1 VPRMKDLKGKTAY
14 VSGAASGIGFGMVTA
29 LAQAGANVA
38 MIDIRADA
46 LAEARARLH
55 NVSGQLETYVSDVSD
70 PAVLAATAGEIEA
83 RFGPLHILCNNAGV
97 SMLGT
102 PLDEIPQAD
111 WDWVIDVNIKGV
123 INGIKAFV
131 PGMKAHGQGGHIV
144 NTASIAGLQVN
155 PNFRTGAYSM
165 TKYAVVALSEAL
177 EQELAEHG
185 IGVSVLCPAAVDTG
199 IHLSARSRPD
209 RLGGPFERK
218 ADHFMGDLIK
228 DGLRPEQVGARVVQ
242 AIKDGEFYILT
253 HSSPREWVERRF
265 QRVMAAFDRAEAFE
279 KSLGITPWRLNPN
292 AVKQRN

>member
-1 VPRMKDLKGKTAY
+1 VKDLKGKTAY
-14 VSGAASGIGFGMVTA
+14 VSGAASGVGFGITSA

-46 LAEARARLH
+46 LADARARLH
-55 NVSGQLETYVSDVSD
+55 NLGSQVETFVSDVSD
-70 PAVLAATAGEIEA
+70 PAVLAETARAIDK

-102 PLDEIPQAD
+102 PLDEITQSD

-131 PGMKAHGQGGHIV
+131 PGMKAHSQGGHIV

-177 EQELAEHG
+177 EQELADHD

-199 IHLSARSRPD
+199 IHLSARARPE

-242 AIKDGEFYILT
+242 AIQDNEFYILT

-265 QRVMAAFDRAEAFE
+265 QRIMTAFDRAEAFE
-279 KSLGITPWRLNPN
+279 KKLGITPWRLNTIN
-292 AVKQRN
+292 VAATKRN